1 MAGVAS
7 KSAATPRSPL
17 KPRYS
22 KTRMKIRLLLFASA
36 AVALAAPVRAGTLE
50 LAPKETAPPSVTQS
64 EPWQFTIAIPGLMPS
79 FDGTIGVRGVNAN
92 IDIGL
97 DQILQHLD
105 MMFAM
110 RAEARKGPFGIYAE
124 IFYVGLSDDSQINGL
139 INNVHERVNPY
150 LIDWGLSWRLI
161 NQPRWFVD
169 FAAGSHYTNVYEQ
182 LELHSDPLLIQQ
194 TSQQFVTN
202 ISDDLVTRLNNDI
215 SNSEFVTRLKG
226 TIEADIT
233 SQIDKHRSLDRHQRN
248 PRIPIGPLGGRI
260 EQDVARVV
268 HDVVRAKE
276 TAIRARID
284 ALHLQG
290 EARRAAVRQAVSAAE
305 TQIANQL
312 AITLNR
318 KLSQTISR
326 DDGWFDPYVGLHTR
340 YNFNKTFYTA
350 VRGEVGGFGVG
361 ADLMWQV
368 EGVLGI
374 NLTRNIFTE
383 IGYRALAADFEN
395 DSFTFDTVLHGPQ
408 ITTGVTF

>member
-1 MAGVAS
+1 
-7 KSAATPRSPL
+7 
-17 KPRYS
+17 
-22 KTRMKIRLLLFASA
+22 MKIRLLLFACA
-36 AVALAAPVRAGTLE
+36 AVALVAAVHAGSVE
-50 LAPKETAPPSVTQS
+50 LQPKETAPPTITQS
-64 EPWQFTIAIPGLMPS
+64 EPWQFTIAVPGLMPS
-79 FDGTIGVRGVNAN
+79 IDGTIGVRGVNAN

-105 MMFAM
+105 MLFAM
-110 RAEARKGPFGIYAE
+110 RAEARKGPFGMYAE
-124 IFYVGLSDDSQINGL
+124 FFYVGLSDDSQINGL

-169 FAAGSHYTNVYEQ
+169 FAAGSHYANVYEQ
-182 LELHSDPLLIQQ
+182 LELHSDPMAIQQ
-194 TSQQFVTN
+194 ASEQFVIN

-233 SQIDKHRSLDRHQRN
+233 SQIDKHGSLDRHERK

-268 HDVVRAKE
+268 HDFVRAKE
-276 TAIRARID
+276 TALRARID
-284 ALHLQG
+284 ALHLTG
-290 EARRAAVRQAVSAAE
+290 AARRAAVRQAVSAAE
-305 TQIANQL
+305 AQIANQL
-312 AITLNR
+312 TFTLDR
-318 KLSQTISR
+318 KLGQTISR
-326 DDGWFDPYVGLHTR
+326 DDGWFDPYLGLHTR

-383 IGYRALAADFEN
+383 IGYRALSDDFEN
-395 DSFTFDTVLHGPQ
+395 GDFTFDVVLHGPQ
-408 ITTGVTF
+408 ITTGITF